1 MWKSLDKE
9 NTPPL
14 ERRGLRAITPPNDN
28 ERRIL
33 STEDVCSYLKIK
45 ILNII

>member
-1 MWKSLDKE
+1 MWKSIDKE

-14 ERRGLRAITPPNDN
+14 ERRGLRAFTPPADN

-33 STEDVCSYLKIK
+33 PSEDVSRRISD
-45 ILNII
+45 